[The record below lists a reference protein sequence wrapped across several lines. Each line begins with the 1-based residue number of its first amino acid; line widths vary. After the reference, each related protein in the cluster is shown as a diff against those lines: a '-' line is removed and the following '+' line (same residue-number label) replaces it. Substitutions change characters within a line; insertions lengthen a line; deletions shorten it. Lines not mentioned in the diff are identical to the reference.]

1 MGFAKRRPFVIRFF
15 MQTPA
20 RGTQKCPAKY
30 VHQQQG
36 EQHMKKILKDVLV
49 NLLTEAGKAL
59 GCILIALMIQH
70 IPHSDTTP
78 PDQLLKPAIIRV

>member
-1 MGFAKRRPFVIRFF
+1 
-15 MQTPA
+15 MQTTA

-36 EQHMKKILKDVLV
+36 EHHMKKILKEVLV

-59 GCILIALMIQH
+59 GCILIAIMIQH

-78 PDQLLKPAIIRV
+78 PDQPLKPAIVRV